1 MGTRSRTAEIINQS
15 GFVRGGGRSNRSEML
30 ELHTGMGNALNKFV
44 RRTVETR
51 NFRVPKSL
59 SDHQEL
65 PGFTFVRFVV
75 AEDDPDLRF
84 VLDHVLSQ
92 AFPLAEVAVFPN
104 GRDALRDF
112 DRHGAD
118 LVVSN
123 HSMPVMDG
131 PTFVRRLRDRSLGLP
146 ILMVSD
152 SPEARQ
158 EGAAAGITRFLDKTE
173 IAERLVSTVSSLLAF
188 AHPERSATDD
198 LLLTA
203 HR

>member
-1 MGTRSRTAEIINQS
+1 MSHPETKW
-15 GFVRGGGRSNRSEML
+15 VRRQLTFQRRQRVL
-30 ELHTGMGNALNKFV
+30 LNKSIP
-44 RRTVETR
+44 RTVR
-51 NFRVPKSL
+51 KNINIVPKSSL
-59 SDHQEL
+59 GHQVL
-65 PGFTFVRFVV
+65 PGFALLRLVV
-75 AEDDPDLRF
+75 AEDDADLRF
-84 VLDHVLSQ
+84 ILEHLLSE
-92 AFPLAEVAVFPN
+92 AFPLAEVAVFVN

-131 PTFVRRLRDRSLGLP
+131 PTFVRHLRARSTDLP

-158 EGAAAGITRFLDKTE
+158 EGAAAGINRFLDKTE
-173 IAERLVSTVSSLLAF
+173 IAARLVPTVNLLLASI
-188 AHPERSATDD
+188 HPERRSADELSLAT
-198 LLLTA
+198 

>member
-1 MGTRSRTAEIINQS
+1 MARARLVSTP
-15 GFVRGGGRSNRSEML
+15 
-30 ELHTGMGNALNKFV
+30 LNKFA
-44 RRTVETR
+44 RRAVSTNIITVPNSHFTLQ
-51 NFRVPKSL
+51 V
-59 SDHQEL
+59 L
-65 PGFTFVRFVV
+65 PGFTLLRFVV
-75 AEDDPDLRF
+75 AEDDADLRF
-84 VLDHVLSQ
+84 ILDHLLSE
-92 AFPLAEVAVFPN
+92 AFPLAQVAVFAN

-131 PTFVRRLRDRSLGLP
+131 PTFVRRLRERSLDLP

-158 EGAAAGITRFLDKTE
+158 EGAAAGINRFLDKTE
-173 IAERLVSTVSSLLAF
+173 IAALLVSTVNSLLAS

-198 LLLTA
+198 ILLTA
-203 HR
+203 QF

>member
-1 MGTRSRTAEIINQS
+1 M
-15 GFVRGGGRSNRSEML
+15 
-30 ELHTGMGNALNKFV
+30 NKFAL
-44 RRTVETR
+44 RTVRKNINT
-51 NFRVPKSL
+51 VPKSHFG
-59 SDHQEL
+59 HQIL
-65 PGFTFVRFVV
+65 PGFALLRFVV
-75 AEDDPDLRF
+75 AEDDADLRF
-84 VLDHVLSQ
+84 ILEHLLSE
-92 AFPLAEVAVFPN
+92 AFPLAEVAVFAN

-131 PTFVRRLRDRSLGLP
+131 PAFVRRLRERSIDLP

-158 EGAAAGITRFLDKTE
+158 EGAAAGINRFLDKIE
-173 IAERLVSTVSSLLAF
+173 IASRLVPTVNALLAS
-188 AHPERSATDD
+188 AHPERCTADEH
-198 LLLTA
+198 LLTTA

>member
-1 MGTRSRTAEIINQS
+1 M
-15 GFVRGGGRSNRSEML
+15 
-30 ELHTGMGNALNKFV
+30 NKFAP
-44 RRTVETR
+44 RTVRKNINT
-51 NFRVPKSL
+51 VPKSHL
-59 SDHQEL
+59 GHQVL
-65 PGFTFVRFVV
+65 PGFALLRFVV
-75 AEDDPDLRF
+75 AEDDVDLRF
-84 VLDHVLSQ
+84 ILDHLLSE
-92 AFPLAEVAVFPN
+92 AFPLAEVSVFAN

-131 PTFVRRLRDRSLGLP
+131 PTFVRRLRERSTDLP

-158 EGAAAGITRFLDKTE
+158 EGAAAGINRFLDKTE
-173 IAERLVSTVSSLLAF
+173 ITTRLVATVNALLAT
-188 AHPERSATDD
+188 ANSDRGTNDE
-198 LLLTA
+198 LLLAA

>member
-1 MGTRSRTAEIINQS
+1 M
-15 GFVRGGGRSNRSEML
+15 
-30 ELHTGMGNALNKFV
+30 
-44 RRTVETR
+44 
-51 NFRVPKSL
+51 
-59 SDHQEL
+59 
-65 PGFTFVRFVV
+65 V
-75 AEDDPDLRF
+75 AEDDADLRF
-84 VLDHVLSQ
+84 ILEHLLSQ
-92 AFPLAEVAVFPN
+92 AFPLAEVAVFAN

-131 PTFVRRLRDRSLGLP
+131 PTFVRRLRERSAELP

-158 EGAAAGITRFLDKTE
+158 EGAAAGINHFLDKIE
-173 IAERLVSTVSSLLAF
+173 ISARLVPTVNSLLAI
-188 AHPERSATDD
+188 ADSQPYTADD
-198 LLLTA
+198 RLLTA

>member
-1 MGTRSRTAEIINQS
+1 M
-15 GFVRGGGRSNRSEML
+15 
-30 ELHTGMGNALNKFV
+30 
-44 RRTVETR
+44 
-51 NFRVPKSL
+51 
-59 SDHQEL
+59 
-65 PGFTFVRFVV
+65 V
-75 AEDDPDLRF
+75 AEDDADLRF
-84 VLDHVLSQ
+84 ILDHLLSE
-92 AFPLAEVAVFPN
+92 AFPLAEVAVFAN

-131 PTFVRRLRDRSLGLP
+131 PTFVRRLRERSTDLP

-158 EGAAAGITRFLDKTE
+158 EGAAAGINRFLDKTR
-173 IAERLVSTVSSLLAF
+173 ITTQLVATVNALLAT
-188 AHPERSATDD
+188 ANSDRGTNDE
-198 LLLTA
+198 LLLAA

>member
-1 MGTRSRTAEIINQS
+1 M
-15 GFVRGGGRSNRSEML
+15 
-30 ELHTGMGNALNKFV
+30 
-44 RRTVETR
+44 
-51 NFRVPKSL
+51 
-59 SDHQEL
+59 
-65 PGFTFVRFVV
+65 V
-75 AEDDPDLRF
+75 AEDDADLRF
-84 VLDHVLSQ
+84 ILEHLLSE
-92 AFPLAEVAVFPN
+92 AFPLAEVAVFAN

-131 PTFVRRLRDRSLGLP
+131 PTFVRRLRQRSADLP

-158 EGAAAGITRFLDKTE
+158 EGAAAGINRFLDKTE
-173 IAERLVSTVSSLLAF
+173 ITARLVPTVNALLAS
-188 AHPERSATDD
+188 AHANGRTANK

-203 HR
+203 NR

>member
-1 MGTRSRTAEIINQS
+1 M
-15 GFVRGGGRSNRSEML
+15 
-30 ELHTGMGNALNKFV
+30 
-44 RRTVETR
+44 
-51 NFRVPKSL
+51 PKSPL
-59 SDHQEL
+59 GHQVL
-65 PGFTFVRFVV
+65 PGFALLRFVV
-75 AEDDPDLRF
+75 AEDDADLRF
-84 VLDHVLSQ
+84 ILERLLSE
-92 AFPLAEVAVFPN
+92 AFPLAEVAVFAN

-131 PTFVRRLRDRSLGLP
+131 PTFVRRLRDRSRELP
-146 ILMVSD
+146 IMMVSD

-158 EGAAAGITRFLDKTE
+158 EGAAAGINRFLDKTE
-173 IAERLVSTVSSLLAF
+173 IAARLVPTVNSLLVSAD
-188 AHPERSATDD
+188 PKRSATDD

>member
-1 MGTRSRTAEIINQS
+1 M
-15 GFVRGGGRSNRSEML
+15 
-30 ELHTGMGNALNKFV
+30 
-44 RRTVETR
+44 
-51 NFRVPKSL
+51 
-59 SDHQEL
+59 
-65 PGFTFVRFVV
+65 V
-75 AEDDPDLRF
+75 AEDDADLRF
-84 VLDHVLSQ
+84 ILEHLLAQ
-92 AFPLAEVAVFPN
+92 AFPLAEVAVFAN

-131 PTFVRRLRDRSLGLP
+131 PTFVRRLRERSAELP

-158 EGAAAGITRFLDKTE
+158 EGAAAGINRFLDKIE
-173 IAERLVSTVSSLLAF
+173 ISARLVPTVNSLLTF
-188 AHPERSATDD
+188 ADSQRCTADD
-198 LLLTA
+198 RLLTT

>member
-1 MGTRSRTAEIINQS
+1 M
-15 GFVRGGGRSNRSEML
+15 
-30 ELHTGMGNALNKFV
+30 NKFAL
-44 RRTVETR
+44 RTVRKNINT
-51 NFRVPKSL
+51 VPKSPL
-59 SDHQEL
+59 GLQVL
-65 PGFTFVRFVV
+65 PGFALLRFVV
-75 AEDDPDLRF
+75 AEDDVDLRF
-84 VLDHVLSQ
+84 ILDHLLSE
-92 AFPLAEVAVFPN
+92 AFPLAEVAVFAN

-131 PTFVRRLRDRSLGLP
+131 PTFVRRLRKRSAELP

-158 EGAAAGITRFLDKTE
+158 EGAAAGINRFLDKTE
-173 IAERLVSTVSSLLAF
+173 ITPRLVPTVNALLA
-188 AHPERSATDD
+188 AAKPGRCPADK
-198 LLLTA
+198 LLLMT

>member
-1 MGTRSRTAEIINQS
+1 M
-15 GFVRGGGRSNRSEML
+15 
-30 ELHTGMGNALNKFV
+30 
-44 RRTVETR
+44 
-51 NFRVPKSL
+51 
-59 SDHQEL
+59 
-65 PGFTFVRFVV
+65 V
-75 AEDDPDLRF
+75 AEDDADLRF
-84 VLDHVLSQ
+84 ILKHLLAE
-92 AFPLAEVAVFPN
+92 AFPLAEIAVFAN

-131 PTFVRRLRDRSLGLP
+131 PTFVRRLRERSSDLP

-158 EGAAAGITRFLDKTE
+158 EGAAAGIDRFLDKTE
-173 IAERLVSTVSSLLAF
+173 ITARLVTTVQSLLVAAD
-188 AHPERSATDD
+188 AHRSTSGEV
-198 LLLTA
+198 LLTA

>member
-1 MGTRSRTAEIINQS
+1 M
-15 GFVRGGGRSNRSEML
+15 
-30 ELHTGMGNALNKFV
+30 
-44 RRTVETR
+44 
-51 NFRVPKSL
+51 
-59 SDHQEL
+59 
-65 PGFTFVRFVV
+65 V

-84 VLDHVLSQ
+84 ILDHLLSE
-92 AFPLAEVAVFPN
+92 AFPLAEVGVFAN

-112 DRHGAD
+112 CRHGAD

-131 PTFVRRLRDRSLGLP
+131 PTFVRRLRERSAELP

-158 EGAAAGITRFLDKTE
+158 EGAAAGISRFLDKVE
-173 IAERLVSTVSSLLAF
+173 IASRLVPTVNALLAF
-188 AHPERSATDD
+188 VHPDRYTADD

>member
-1 MGTRSRTAEIINQS
+1 MSKNLPNPQA
-15 GFVRGGGRSNRSEML
+15 
-30 ELHTGMGNALNKFV
+30 
-44 RRTVETR
+44 
-51 NFRVPKSL
+51 
-59 SDHQEL
+59 L
-65 PGFTFVRFVV
+65 PGFIFVRFVV
-75 AEDDPDLRF
+75 AEDDADLRF
-84 VLDHVLSQ
+84 ILNHVLSG
-92 AFPLAEVAVFPN
+92 AFPLAEVAVFAN

-131 PTFVRRLRDRSLGLP
+131 PTFVRQLRERSPVLP

-158 EGAAAGITRFLDKTE
+158 EGAAAGIDVFLDKSE
-173 IAERLVSTVSSLLAF
+173 IMARLVPVVTSLLNA
-188 AHPERSATDD
+188 AVTRRGRTDQSLVAT
-198 LLLTA
+198 